1 MEGVFLN
8 STLNI
13 SVHVRAMNQYDT
25 FTARYAILNGSID
38 KGKELNISA
47 VDAIMSIGNVNL
59 FGYIAIIYRNGSSL
73 RIHWERVYLSNYMAP
88 RLVYFSL
95 RLAYCSAQRSV

>member
-1 MEGVFLN
+1 MEGVFLT

-38 KGKELNISA
+38 KGMELKISA
-47 VDAIMSIGNVNL
+47 VDAIMPLGNVNVRT
-59 FGYIAIIYRNGSSL
+59 F
-73 RIHWERVYLSNYMAP
+73 
-88 RLVYFSL
+88 LVI
-95 RLAYCSAQRSV
+95 